1 MRLVEDG
8 QSRASVA
15 MTLGLVD
22 QMLFNWVKAGRQGQ
36 LMGAFSKAAGA
47 EQMEIA
53 RLRGELARV
62 KLERDILGKATAYF
76 AKGAK

>member
-1 MRLVEDG
+1 MTKTTRARYTLEFKRVGVRLVEDG

-47 EQMEIA
+47 EQM
-53 RLRGELARV
+53 
-62 KLERDILGKATAYF
+62 
-76 AKGAK
+76 